1 MNIAP
6 FGLRCAIAAALALS
20 AAGCINSPSVESP
33 RREAGMPEDPNV
45 RRTIKGHTYTT
56 EPVEATVGPHR
67 FMFPANY
74 YDNQIGP
81 YFDGSVGL
89 TLLWPDLGPALPG
102 TRPDRSMEDFQR
114 SVVIGLQH
122 IDRTPIRGLLERYT
136 STEQTST
143 PTSVLRN
150 DPSERLDLRIP
161 QPERFGLVPYAINDA
176 LMPAFQ
182 KALEQETKMPQPRN
196 LRMEKDWYV
205 ARNGEGELT
214 TFIECESEAHF
225 PDGLTL
231 SGDRLRDTEDSRVAG
246 CTHYFVDVEDSIAIT
261 ATYPRV
267 ILKDWKNIESAVR
280 TSLSRYKKS

>member
-1 MNIAP
+1 MKIAA
-6 FGLRCAIAAALALS
+6 FSFRCAVTAVLALG
-20 AAGCINSPSVESP
+20 AGGCMNSSSMESQSK
-33 RREAGMPEDPNV
+33 EAEMSEDPTV

-56 EPVEATVGPHR
+56 EPVEARIGPHR

-89 TLLWPDLGPALPG
+89 TVLWPDLGPAPPG

-122 IDRTPIRGLLERYT
+122 IDRTPIRGLLERYA

-150 DPSERLDLRIP
+150 DPTERLDLRIP
-161 QPERFGLVPYAINDA
+161 QPERFGLVPYAINEA

-205 ARNGEGELT
+205 ARNGDGELT
-214 TFIECESEAHF
+214 TFIKCESEAHF
-225 PDGLTL
+225 PDGLTI
-231 SGDRLRDTEDSRVAG
+231 SGDRLADTEDSRVAG
-246 CTHYFVDVEDSIAIT
+246 CIHYFVDVEDSISIT

-267 ILKDWKNIESAVR
+267 ILKDWKHIESAVR
-280 TSLSRYKKS
+280 TALAKYKRS

>member
-6 FGLRCAIAAALALS
+6 FSLRCAIAAALALS
-20 AAGCINSPSVESP
+20 ATGCINSPSVESP
-33 RREAGMPEDPNV
+33 SKGAGMPEDPNV

-74 YDNQIGP
+74 YDNQMGP

-150 DPSERLDLRIP
+150 DPTERLDLRIP
-161 QPERFGLVPYAINDA
+161 QPERFGLVPYAINEA

-225 PDGLTL
+225 PDGLTI

-267 ILKDWKNIESAVR
+267 ILRDWKKIESAVR

>member
-1 MNIAP
+1 
-6 FGLRCAIAAALALS
+6 
-20 AAGCINSPSVESP
+20 
-33 RREAGMPEDPNV
+33 MPEDPNV

-150 DPSERLDLRIP
+150 DPTERLDLRIP

-182 KALEQETKMPQPRN
+182 KALEQENKMPQPRN

-225 PDGLTL
+225 PDGLTI

-246 CTHYFVDVEDSIAIT
+246 CTHYFVDIEDSIAIT

-267 ILKDWKNIESAVR
+267 ILKDWKKIESTVR

>member
-6 FGLRCAIAAALALS
+6 FGLRCAIAAALAVS

-225 PDGLTL
+225 PDGLTI

-246 CTHYFVDVEDSIAIT
+246 CTHYFVDIEDSIAIT

-267 ILKDWKNIESAVR
+267 ILKDWKKIESTVR